1 MGLLDELEQ
10 EAARRRGNAQDA
22 DAQREAR
29 DRLWA
34 EQTRPAL
41 EQLTEYLKK
50 LAQNL
55 AFLERRIRAT
65 YQVPGYGEVV
75 AYADGPFDVRDT
87 APGKHQIELVFECV
101 AQASP
106 EESTQVQAD
115 TAAKV
120 RMVNGVL
127 QQHRLSGMQDT
138 SKNANGDVTSAKFQ
152 ARGRIPL
159 AMNVAASRES
169 NTVRIQFT
177 NIEAFGTTARTFTAE
192 QLTPELFDSIGRYLM
207 REDQSF
213 ARESIRDDVRKQL
226 QSQVQRDQVRRD
238 WEQHLARQLSE
249 DEARVLSLMSVG
261 ASPGAFIG
269 KVRLGIARVFG
280 SGRKRS

>member
-10 EAARRRGNAQDA
+10 EAARRRGDAQDA

-34 EQTRPAL
+34 EQTRPAM
-41 EQLTEYLKK
+41 EQLVEYLKK

-55 AFLERRIRAT
+55 AFLERRIRVT
-65 YQVPGYGEVV
+65 YQLPGYGEVV
-75 AYADGPFDVRDT
+75 AYADGPFDVRDA
-87 APGKHQIELVFECV
+87 APAKHQIELLFECV

-106 EESTQVQAD
+106 DESAQVQAD
-115 TAAKV
+115 SAAKV
-120 RMVNGVL
+120 RMINNVL
-127 QQHRLSGMQDT
+127 QQHRLSGMQDA
-138 SKNANGDVTSAKFQ
+138 SKNANGDVTSARFQ

-159 AMNVAASRES
+159 AMSVVASRES
-169 NTVRIQFT
+169 NVVRIQFT
-177 NIEAFGTTARTFTAE
+177 NIDAFGTTARSFTWE
-192 QLTPELFDSIGRYLM
+192 QLTPELFDSIGRFLT

-213 ARESIRDDVRKQL
+213 ARESIGDDMRKQL
-226 QSQVQRDQVRRD
+226 QGQVQRDQVRRE

-269 KVRLGIARVFG
+269 RVRLAIARVFG
-280 SGRKRS
+280 SGRKK